1 LLDPVDDAQL
11 DPANAT
17 ETVAAATPITS
28 TVLVTH
34 GAYDES
40 PPKASSRTD
49 DAGSSTYSWPM
60 REVERLLAEQ
70 QQATEALRTQFLQL
84 EKT

>member
-17 ETVAAATPITS
+17 EAVAAAMPITS
-28 TVLVTH
+28 TVLVMH

-40 PPKASSRTD
+40 RPQGIVQNGRR
-49 DAGSSTYSWPM
+49 G
-60 REVERLLAEQ
+60 
-70 QQATEALRTQFLQL
+70 
-84 EKT
+84 